1 MGFIDLKKRDKIV
14 NNSYYQS
21 SGKVNFI
28 ESMVEYI
35 ITYDYSLP
43 HQIKRQLLEILST
56 FLSTDHLGRVLYI
69 LAAHRL
75 TLQPMK
81 RKEMASIKLKNLF
94 WHLIFLFH
102 FNMSCITIK
111 LGRLKKKNFRPS
123 WKNYFLSKITKQ
135 PKENEK
141 AKYTSCFCWY
151 SDISSRMKP

>member
-75 TLQPMK
+75 ILQPMK

-94 WHLIFLFH
+94 
-102 FNMSCITIK
+102 
-111 LGRLKKKNFRPS
+111 
-123 WKNYFLSKITKQ
+123 
-135 PKENEK
+135 
-141 AKYTSCFCWY
+141 
-151 SDISSRMKP
+151 